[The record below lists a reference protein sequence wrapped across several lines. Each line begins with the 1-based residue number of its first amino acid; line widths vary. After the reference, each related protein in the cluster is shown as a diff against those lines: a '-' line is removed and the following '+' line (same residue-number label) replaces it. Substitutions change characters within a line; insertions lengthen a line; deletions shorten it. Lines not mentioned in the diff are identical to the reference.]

1 MKVSIFLSL
10 AFMAFPFANAVCY
23 YQETGFAAKKWR
35 LSTYRS
41 QECINKTGDW
51 LKSGFGTWCINIPND
66 TRSFI
71 FSVGGGYN
79 ELNWED
85 CQIFFKTKN
94 DCSGDQVG
102 RSDGQWYKGKLS
114 KEGEKMA
121 SAYVQ
126 CTRLINKRE
135 GTESKKDRVFIRAQE
150 DSEWYEEVSDGVVVK
165 ADIPAEELEA
175 EAETT

>member
-1 MKVSIFLSL
+1 MKASIFLSL
-10 AFMAFPFANAVCY
+10 SFIALPLANAVCY
-23 YQETGFAAKKWR
+23 YQDIGLWEKKWR

-41 QECINKTGDW
+41 QECKDKTGDW

-71 FSVGGGYN
+71 FTVGGAYN
-79 ELNWED
+79 ELNLED
-85 CQIFFKTKN
+85 CQIFFKTNN
-94 DCSGDQVG
+94 DCTGDQVG

-114 KEGEKMA
+114 KEGERMA

-135 GTESKKDRVFIRAQE
+135 GAEGEKDRVFIRAQE
-150 DSEWYEEVSDGVVVK
+150 DNEWYEEVSDGVVIK
-165 ADIPAEELEA
+165 ADVPTEKLEA
-175 EAETT
+175 EAEAI